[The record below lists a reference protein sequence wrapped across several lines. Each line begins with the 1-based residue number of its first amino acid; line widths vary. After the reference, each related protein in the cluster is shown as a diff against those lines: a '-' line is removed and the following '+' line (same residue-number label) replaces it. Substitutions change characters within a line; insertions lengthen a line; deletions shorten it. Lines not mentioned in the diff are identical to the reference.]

1 MNMEKNNTNNKTS
14 LLSLSELKKGDKA
27 RVVDILT
34 ESRKLRQR
42 FFDMGITKEVI
53 VEVKSIAP
61 FGSPIT
67 IELRD
72 YELSVR
78 KADLNDI
85 IVEVIS

>member
-1 MNMEKNNTNNKTS
+1 MKNINGNSNNTS

-42 FFDMGITKEVI
+42 FFDMGITKSVV
-53 VEVKSIAP
+53 VEVKSVAP

-67 IELRD
+67 LELRD

-78 KADLNDI
+78 KVDLENI
-85 IVEVIS
+85 IVEKIS